1 MSTSPVFASTPR
13 AALALISAANAGR
26 DGTGTLVDLLSAGA
40 GGTRV
45 EHVDFVALGPT
56 TAGMVR
62 LFLHDGTSSRLFREL
77 PVTAITPSESVAS
90 WSGSVNFSSLSAVL
104 VLPSGW
110 KLQVSTH
117 NAESFAVAAFGGDF

>member
-1 MSTSPVFASTPR
+1 MSTTPAFASTPR
-13 AALALISAANAGR
+13 AALAVISAANTNR
-26 DGTGTLVDLLSAGA
+26 DGTGILVDLLTAGA
-40 GGTRV
+40 AGTRI
-45 EHVDFVALGPT
+45 EHVDLVATGPT

-62 LFLHDGTSSRLFREL
+62 LFINDGTSSRLFREL
-77 PVTAITPSESVAS
+77 PVTAITPSASVAT
-90 WSGSVNFSSLSAVL
+90 WSGSINFSALAAVL